1 MSYELYA
8 LGEIFASLILC
19 KSCEEFDKETNE
31 RFEKREREKLE
42 KKILK
47 NLLESNKKS
56 KHPKRIKNNKLF
68 CF

>member
-47 NLLESNKKS
+47 NLLESNKK
-56 KHPKRIKNNKLF
+56 
-68 CF
+68 